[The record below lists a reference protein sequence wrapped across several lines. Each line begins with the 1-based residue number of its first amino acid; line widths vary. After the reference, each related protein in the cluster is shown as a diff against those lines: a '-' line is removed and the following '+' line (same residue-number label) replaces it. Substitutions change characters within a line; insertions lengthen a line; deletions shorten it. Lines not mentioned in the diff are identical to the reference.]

1 MDYKTTTYSPK
12 YLQDEI
18 KAAAANGA
26 TGWLMW
32 NPSQEYGY
40 AWAAVPAK
48 TTSAQAS
55 TTADEKRPHG

>member
-1 MDYKTTTYSPK
+1 MPLRKTTTYSPK

-18 KAAAANGA
+18 RASNDNGG

-40 AWAAVPAK
+40 AWAAVPPKAPATPPK
-48 TTSAQAS
+48 ATAS
-55 TTADEKRPHG
+55 N